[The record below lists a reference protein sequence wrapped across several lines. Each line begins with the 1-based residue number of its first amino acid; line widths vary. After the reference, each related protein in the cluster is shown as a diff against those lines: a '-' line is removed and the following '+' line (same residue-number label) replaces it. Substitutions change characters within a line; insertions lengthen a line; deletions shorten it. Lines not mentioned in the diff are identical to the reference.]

1 LIFFIE
7 KKIKNPSIIVFL
19 LSGDIQLIKF
29 KDNEFK
35 CLSYNEKITLLRDII
50 QYLN

>member
-1 LIFFIE
+1 MIFFIE